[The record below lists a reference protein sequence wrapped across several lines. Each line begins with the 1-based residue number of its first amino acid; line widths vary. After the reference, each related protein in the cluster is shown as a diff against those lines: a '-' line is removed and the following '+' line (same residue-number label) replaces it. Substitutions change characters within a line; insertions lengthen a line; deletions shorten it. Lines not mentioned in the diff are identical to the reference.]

1 MIDVVV
7 RLEVLYDLQATNR
20 REGGDTSCRG
30 RSQEAPGPH
39 LERARDR
46 AGGSRTAWCADY
58 RRGSARPGGG
68 GGEVIYTFI
77 AVRNTKNSEKR
88 AGFAHVLAYNS
99 PKTPF
104 FALKYL
110 TRYTHETF
118 FEEYV
123 NFKIFRN
130 LSHCGVI
137 PVRSFGSHIRS
148 QPHGLGLKNETEL
161 HTAVCKLLTDLFQ
174 KYEINK

>member
-1 MIDVVV
+1 M
-7 RLEVLYDLQATNR
+7 RLYKLTLSDGLKSYMSHDLQATNR

-30 RSQEAPGPH
+30 RSQEAPGLH

-58 RRGSARPGGG
+58 WRRECPAQGWWWRYSWKSYMTSQPYEIAEN
-68 GGEVIYTFI
+68 GEKTD
-77 AVRNTKNSEKR
+77 
-88 AGFAHVLAYNS
+88 GFAHVLAYKS

-118 FEEYV
+118 FEEYT
-123 NFKIFRN
+123 NFEAHY
-130 LSHCGVI
+130 LSRCRDI
-137 PVRSFGSHIRS
+137 SLQSFGSQIRP
-148 QPHGLGLKNETEL
+148 QPHGLGLK
-161 HTAVCKLLTDLFQ
+161 
-174 KYEINK
+174 